1 MEIESAAA
9 APNPY
14 EAAASIADVKR
25 LEIIFRPDNSEAS
38 TDLVEYLMT
47 KAYIP
52 SLDIIIPE
60 YSIEGVFEN
69 TRRYNN
75 ISRTVYKQIRAK
87 ADNLSNP
94 CRAVGDDE
102 YKRSMLE
109 KTNLILRSTGKK
121 SLKVLTIAYINHEA
135 KIITVFSTCSR
146 IKGGGTSHMN
156 IIKDI
161 LRELDYESIRLVS
174 LPGAKGFYE
183 KLGFDV
189 TGYNTNNKELPKMS
203 YTRKGRGGRR
213 LRHTRRRLRK

>member
-1 MEIESAAA
+1 MEVDSD
-9 APNPY
+9 PY
-14 EAAASIADVKR
+14 KAAASIADVKR
-25 LEIIFRPDNSEAS
+25 LEIIFRPDDSVKSEELVGYLFEKYDPPTLDIVIPSEADYD
-38 TDLVEYLMT
+38 T
-47 KAYIP
+47 
-52 SLDIIIPE
+52 
-60 YSIEGVFEN
+60 
-69 TRRYNN
+69 

>member
-1 MEIESAAA
+1 MEVESTAAV
-9 APNPY
+9 PDPY
-14 EAAASIADVKR
+14 KAAASIADVKR
-25 LEIIFRPDNSEAS
+25 LEIIFRPDDSVKSEELVGYLFEKYDPPTLDIVIPSEADYD
-38 TDLVEYLMT
+38 T
-47 KAYIP
+47 
-52 SLDIIIPE
+52 
-60 YSIEGVFEN
+60 
-69 TRRYNN
+69 

-87 ADNLSNP
+87 EDNISNP

-121 SLKVLTIAYINHEA
+121 SLKVLTIAYINHET
-135 KIITVFSTCSR
+135 KVLTVFSTCSR

-213 LRHTRRRLRK
+213 LRHTRLRLRK

>member
-9 APNPY
+9 SDPY
-14 EAAASIADVKR
+14 KAAASLADVKR
-25 LEIIFRPDNSEAS
+25 LEIIFRPDDSAKSEDLVGYLFEKYDPPTLDIVIPSEADYD
-38 TDLVEYLMT
+38 T
-47 KAYIP
+47 
-52 SLDIIIPE
+52 
-60 YSIEGVFEN
+60 
-69 TRRYNN
+69 
-75 ISRTVYKQIRAK
+75 ISRKVYKQIRAK
-87 ADNLSNP
+87 EDNVSNP

-189 TGYNTNNKELPKMS
+189 TGYNTNNNKLPKMS

-213 LRHTRRRLRK
+213 LRHTHRRLRK